1 MNFSSF
7 CFYNLTINYL
17 KLFTSCNLTELL
29 IIITELGD
37 YEFHVWYLRFV
48 SALLGSLVVPM
59 VYEVGGIM
67 FWRYINTP
75 PELQRVFVKHLGLWK
90 FYFKFSVKKFLVF
103 KTPSFQPKA
112 FISPQKMCINS
123 LAFEYKQ
130 SFMQLQGCALRKI
143 EESPVP

>member
-7 CFYNLTINYL
+7 CFYNLNINYL
-17 KLFTSCNLTELL
+17 KLFLSCNLTELL

-67 FWRYINTP
+67 FWLYINTL

-90 FYFKFSVKKFLVF
+90 FYFKFSVKNFWSLRPPHFNQK
-103 KTPSFQPKA
+103 PSFHLKKCV
-112 FISPQKMCINS
+112 ST
-123 LAFEYKQ
+123 L
-130 SFMQLQGCALRKI
+130 
-143 EESPVP
+143 

>member
-37 YEFHVWYLRFV
+37 YEFNVWYLRFV

-67 FWRYINTP
+67 FWLYINTL

-90 FYFKFSVKKFLVF
+90 FYFNFSIKNVWSLR
-103 KTPSFQPKA
+103 PL
-112 FISPQKMCINS
+112 ISTKSHHFTSKMCINS

-130 SFMQLQGCALRKI
+130 SFMQLQGFALRKI